1 MLRNCPDI
9 MSNLE
14 KKSPLPESTS
24 TIFICGKSNTGKS
37 TLLNALLG
45 AHVLGI
51 DPLSITDRSKVLLQ
65 EETETVVRKTLQ
77 EIPQYSLPQIT
88 SNILIVVTSD
98 YHLEDL
104 QNTPRSLGL
113 FQSTAL
119 IFFCTSAESLF
130 CRNEQYTTFS

>member
-24 TIFICGKSNTGKS
+24 TIFMCGKSNTGKS

-45 AHVLGI
+45 AHVLGT

-77 EIPQYSLPQIT
+77 DIPQYSLPEIT